1 MKYLFRKEER
11 EAVEDKFCDELV
23 FEAMRVPCQAMMNEA
38 KTFAMHPSELF
49 YHVLFTIDDIRSRT
63 LVAAQRYCDKA
74 LWDDI
79 LSDIRDK
86 AEYCD
91 QEEVSRVVGMILYGT
106 AMVLIWSGKPAYTS
120 ISGVLMK
127 QVEELK
133 ELATATGSL
142 APGDRVQSSPAGD
155 KMSST
160 VIKWIDMEHEVTR
173 MIDELVDLKNQI
185 IGEIHQLDDQRY
197 IRILE
202 MRYIDQ
208 ETFDNVQRIRGNVR
222 RYPDGWGEA
231 HPLTGLMYCA
241 DCGSK
246 MYVHRVNNGKRIPHF
261 TCCGYSKTPVGTKC
275 LSSHRVRAEDVMELI
290 GDMIRAIIEYAKLNR
305 EEFVGS
311 IKGAQGIKADTE
323 IKQKKKRLHLHFSYR
338 LLLHNPCLHQRC
350 IQNQYSEWY

>member
-86 AEYCD
+86 AEYRD

-127 QVEELK
+127 QVE
-133 ELATATGSL
+133 AHVPDYA
-142 APGDRVQSSPAGD
+142 D
-155 KMSST
+155 KMSKRFNDGFSIPDAT
-160 VIKWIDMEHEVTR
+160 ALRQSITDYLESERQISAEIEEV
-173 MIDELVDLKNQI
+173 MDEIPLASVKAPTI
-185 IGEIHQLDDQRY
+185 SEPVTIGLAKGK
-197 IRILE
+197 
-202 MRYIDQ
+202 
-208 ETFDNVQRIRGNVR
+208 ETCGLSEADKLYTDSV
-222 RYPDGWGEA
+222 YAPDFS
-231 HPLTGLMYCA
+231 LRQ
-241 DCGSK
+241 SK
-246 MYVHRVNNGKRIPHF
+246 
-261 TCCGYSKTPVGTKC
+261 S
-275 LSSHRVRAEDVMELI
+275 
-290 GDMIRAIIEYAKLNR
+290 
-305 EEFVGS
+305 
-311 IKGAQGIKADTE
+311 
-323 IKQKKKRLHLHFSYR
+323 
-338 LLLHNPCLHQRC
+338 
-350 IQNQYSEWY
+350 

>member
-91 QEEVSRVVGMILYGT
+91 QEEVNRVVGMILYGT

-127 QVEELK
+127 QVE
-133 ELATATGSL
+133 AHVPDYA
-142 APGDRVQSSPAGD
+142 D
-155 KMSST
+155 KMSKRFNDGFSIPDAT
-160 VIKWIDMEHEVTR
+160 ALRQSITDYLESERQISAEIEEVMDEIPLASVKAPTISEPVTIGLAKGKETSVLVVLEAMYKAGWLVDADKKPLTNR
-173 MIDELVDLKNQI
+173 DEALKQIMKNAFGKDNTNVSQLLGSVKNRNKAKGKQSIFDELLEQI
-185 IGEIHQLDDQRY
+185 
-197 IRILE
+197 
-202 MRYIDQ
+202 
-208 ETFDNVQRIRGNVR
+208 
-222 RYPDGWGEA
+222 
-231 HPLTGLMYCA
+231 
-241 DCGSK
+241 
-246 MYVHRVNNGKRIPHF
+246 
-261 TCCGYSKTPVGTKC
+261 
-275 LSSHRVRAEDVMELI
+275 
-290 GDMIRAIIEYAKLNR
+290 
-305 EEFVGS
+305 
-311 IKGAQGIKADTE
+311 
-323 IKQKKKRLHLHFSYR
+323 
-338 LLLHNPCLHQRC
+338 
-350 IQNQYSEWY
+350 

>member
-127 QVEELK
+127 QVE
-133 ELATATGSL
+133 AHVPDYA
-142 APGDRVQSSPAGD
+142 D
-155 KMSST
+155 KMSKRFNDGFSIPDAT
-160 VIKWIDMEHEVTR
+160 ALRQSITDYLESERQFSAEIEEVMDEIPLASVKAPTISEPVTIGLAKGKETSVLVVLEAMYKAGWLVDADKKPLTNR
-173 MIDELVDLKNQI
+173 DEALKQIMKNAFGKDNTNVSQLLGSVKNRNKAKGKQSIFDELLEQI
-185 IGEIHQLDDQRY
+185 
-197 IRILE
+197 
-202 MRYIDQ
+202 
-208 ETFDNVQRIRGNVR
+208 
-222 RYPDGWGEA
+222 
-231 HPLTGLMYCA
+231 
-241 DCGSK
+241 
-246 MYVHRVNNGKRIPHF
+246 
-261 TCCGYSKTPVGTKC
+261 
-275 LSSHRVRAEDVMELI
+275 
-290 GDMIRAIIEYAKLNR
+290 
-305 EEFVGS
+305 
-311 IKGAQGIKADTE
+311 
-323 IKQKKKRLHLHFSYR
+323 
-338 LLLHNPCLHQRC
+338 
-350 IQNQYSEWY
+350 

>member
-127 QVEELK
+127 QVE
-133 ELATATGSL
+133 AHVPDYA
-142 APGDRVQSSPAGD
+142 D
-155 KMSST
+155 KMSKRFNDGFSIPDAT
-160 VIKWIDMEHEVTR
+160 ALRQSITDYLESERQISAEIEEVMDEIPLASVKAPTISELVTIGLAKGKETSVLVVLEAMYKAGWLVDADKKPLTNR
-173 MIDELVDLKNQI
+173 DEALKQIMKNAFGKDNTNVSQLLGSVKNRNKAKGKQSIFDELLEQI
-185 IGEIHQLDDQRY
+185 
-197 IRILE
+197 
-202 MRYIDQ
+202 
-208 ETFDNVQRIRGNVR
+208 
-222 RYPDGWGEA
+222 
-231 HPLTGLMYCA
+231 
-241 DCGSK
+241 
-246 MYVHRVNNGKRIPHF
+246 
-261 TCCGYSKTPVGTKC
+261 
-275 LSSHRVRAEDVMELI
+275 
-290 GDMIRAIIEYAKLNR
+290 
-305 EEFVGS
+305 
-311 IKGAQGIKADTE
+311 
-323 IKQKKKRLHLHFSYR
+323 
-338 LLLHNPCLHQRC
+338 
-350 IQNQYSEWY
+350 